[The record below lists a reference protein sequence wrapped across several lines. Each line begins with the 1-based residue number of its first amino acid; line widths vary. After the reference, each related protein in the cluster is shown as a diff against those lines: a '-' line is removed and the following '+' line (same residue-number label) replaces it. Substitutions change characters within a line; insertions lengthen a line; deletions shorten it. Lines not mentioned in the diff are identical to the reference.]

1 MAYVVPKKVLHID
14 KKLVAYF
21 ARSNPQNFARIW
33 VSRHD
38 FTKHLKKRLRNKDIK
53 TLEEYFHHAKKAIDE
68 PHMLYYIKNKRAK
81 LLYFGKEWVDIVLD
95 NARLITSFKRKEP
108 VASILKKE
116 KLHKYAIENI
126 DIQTLQKL
134 RKKYSNKRIMHAI

>member
-1 MAYVVPKKVLHID
+1 MAYKVAKKVIQID
-14 KKLVAYF
+14 KKLVTFF

-38 FTKHLKKRLRNKDIK
+38 FTKHLKKRLRNRDIES
-53 TLEEYFHHAKKAIDE
+53 LEEYFHHAKRAIEE
-68 PHMLYYIKNKRAK
+68 PRMLYYIKNRRAK
-81 LLYFGKEWVDIVLD
+81 LLYIGKEWVDIVLD

-108 VASILKKE
+108 VESILKKE

-134 RKKYSNKRIMHAI
+134 RKKYSNKRITHAI